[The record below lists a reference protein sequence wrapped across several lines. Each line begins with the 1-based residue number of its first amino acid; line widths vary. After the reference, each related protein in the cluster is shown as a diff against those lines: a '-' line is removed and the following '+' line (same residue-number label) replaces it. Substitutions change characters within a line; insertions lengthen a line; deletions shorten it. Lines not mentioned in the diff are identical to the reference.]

1 MPRTKEQDREYQRL
15 RRARKAAE
23 GAEQGGVTDADVT
36 SHASGRKKAG
46 VHRAAVTRM
55 LRATGLA
62 HAPEE
67 APLVELVKALAVEMD
82 EAPSASTSSRY
93 RAALADVRR
102 VLDRAARPDASA
114 AAEPSLQSDAGAEK
128 SAPVSSL
135 QAFKDARGIGAG

>member
-23 GAEQGGVTDADVT
+23 AVEQGGVTDSDVT
-36 SHASGRKKAG
+36 SPSSGRKRAG

-102 VLDRAARPDASA
+102 VLDRAARPAAPAPGPSPQPDAA
-114 AAEPSLQSDAGAEK
+114 DEK

>member
-23 GAEQGGVTDADVT
+23 AVEQGGVTVSDGT
-36 SHASGRKKAG
+36 SPSAGRKKVGA
-46 VHRAAVTRM
+46 HRAAVTRM

-67 APLVELVKALAVEMD
+67 APLVELVKALALEMD

-102 VLDRAARPDASA
+102 VLDRAARPVTPAVSGPLPQADAA
-114 AAEPSLQSDAGAEK
+114 PEK

>member
-23 GAEQGGVTDADVT
+23 GAEQSGVTDVDVT
-36 SHASGRKKAG
+36 SHASGRKKGG

-114 AAEPSLQSDAGAEK
+114 AEPSRQSDAEAEK

>member
-23 GAEQGGVTDADVT
+23 AVEQGGVTDADVT
-36 SHASGRKKAG
+36 SPSSSRKRVG

-62 HAPEE
+62 HASEE
-67 APLVELVKALAVEMD
+67 APLVELVKALAREMD
-82 EAPSASTSSRY
+82 DAPSASTSSRY

-102 VLDRAARPDASA
+102 VLDRAARPA
-114 AAEPSLQSDAGAEK
+114 AAPAPGPSPQPDAAAEK

>member
-15 RRARKAAE
+15 RRARRAAD
-23 GAEQGGVTDADVT
+23 AVNAGGVMESGVT
-36 SHASGRKKAG
+36 SPSSGRKRAG
-46 VHRAAVTRM
+46 AHRAAVTRM

-67 APLVELVKALAVEMD
+67 APLVELVKALALEMD

-102 VLDRAARPDASA
+102 VLDRAARPVSPAQPG
-114 AAEPSLQSDAGAEK
+114 PSQQSDAAAEK
-128 SAPVSSL
+128 SATVSSL

>member
-1 MPRTKEQDREYQRL
+1 M
-15 RRARKAAE
+15 
-23 GAEQGGVTDADVT
+23 TDDDVM
-36 SHASGRKKAG
+36 SPSSGRKRAG

-67 APLVELVKALAVEMD
+67 APLVELVKSLAVEMD

-102 VLDRAARPDASA
+102 VLDRAARPASPPAAGPLPQPDA
-114 AAEPSLQSDAGAEK
+114 AGEK